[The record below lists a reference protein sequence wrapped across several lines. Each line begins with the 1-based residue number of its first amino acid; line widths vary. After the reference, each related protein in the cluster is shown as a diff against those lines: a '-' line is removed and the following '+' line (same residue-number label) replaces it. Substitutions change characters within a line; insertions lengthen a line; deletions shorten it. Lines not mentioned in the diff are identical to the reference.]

1 MPVKIRLTRVGK
13 TNSPFY
19 RIIAI
24 DSRKKRD
31 GASLDILGTYNPI
44 EGKLIQF
51 DQEKINYWVSKGAIL
66 TDVVKRLEKLH
77 KKTSTKSTSLN

>member
-1 MPVKIRLTRVGK
+1 MAVKIRLTRVGK

-31 GASLDILGTYNPI
+31 GASLDILGTYDPI

-51 DQEKINYWVSKGAIL
+51 NQEKIKDWVSKGAIL
-66 TDVVKRLEKLH
+66 SDAVKRLEKIY
-77 KKTSTKSTSLN
+77 KKAAA

>member
-1 MPVKIRLTRVGK
+1 MAVKIRLTRVGK
-13 TNSPFY
+13 TNTPFY

-31 GASLDILGTYNPI
+31 GAALDILGTYDPV

-51 DQEKINYWVSKGAIL
+51 NPDRVQEWVSKGAIVS
-66 TDVVKRLEKLH
+66 DAVKRLEKLY
-77 KKTSTKSTSLN
+77 KKTAA

>member
-1 MPVKIRLTRVGK
+1 MAVKIRLTRVGK
-13 TNSPFY
+13 TNTPFY

-31 GASLDILGTYNPI
+31 GAALDILGTYDPV

-51 DQEKINYWVSKGAIL
+51 NPDRVQEWVSKGAIVS
-66 TDVVKRLEKLH
+66 DAVKKLEKLY
-77 KKTSTKSTSLN
+77 KKTAA